1 MEDDFEDPDVPDMI
15 VDIDEVKPGPSGLN
29 QMGENSQ

>member
-15 VDIDEVKPGPSGLN
+15 GDIDEVKPGPSGLN